1 MKRPAWRTGL
11 IIVVTALAVLSLLSV
26 LFQKRQDS
34 GELPRSLSFDGEYC
48 LDGGEWLPLK
58 EDTALPEREG
68 GITLRGHFSQNIGGG
83 TELWF
88 YRDHIGVS
96 IAVNGEIILDMEL
109 SQEESARAALCGRE
123 WYSVSL
129 PEDISTQDEVEIR
142 LRRAHIGTGD
152 EVYRE
157 FLQTLRIGDRAALQR
172 QLIRYAWPF
181 EAIALFLIALALIL
195 YGASVAGFILRMTEE
210 GMLWRFGA
218 LCFFGGGYC
227 LLDMVDFS
235 MWSSRLALGTVGRR
249 LCVMLFGL
257 NLFLI
262 IAEYLS
268 GRVRRIAE
276 AAVALLGGMKAGK
289 IVDLTFNENYV
300 GEVTGVTL
308 TTSIQ
313 SNSRAVTGGS
323 AEEIKI
329 GVDSAVV
336 ATYQVQTGQ
345 TTYTDEETGQEIAAD
360 QSVRTCTGW
369 YSFAAPITL
378 SADEQTME
386 RTSSAISGSGSV
398 TQLTMKFV
406 TAEAGENTDSG
417 HSGPVSMT
425 IGYTTKVGAS
435 REIYYEDIRSYLT
448 SGDFSAGSTAIAR
461 FQIEDLGEVRWID
474 ITPKNEEGNVS
485 GSWKLASMTG
495 TLKTGDTETS
505 FSRTLNR
512 TFNGTDD
519 GKINLNIQVNLT
531 AATIS
536 STGNVTTRKVSN
548 DTASILAES
557 GKPVTITVNVS
568 GSDYGFNVSAEE
580 YDVNTDAGKN
590 VNNYLSVDGSI
601 ITFTAPTV
609 AAGTSANYR
618 VIVTSSEVP
627 ACKSVINITVQ
638 GAGGSGGS
646 SGGNGNSGA
655 GNDNN
660 SNGGSSSGGAGTSGD
675 SGSSGSTGST
685 TTTPAQGSDT
695 GSTGG
700 TTGGSTTDTGTGTT
714 P

>member
-11 IIVVTALAVLSLLSV
+11 IIVVTALAVLSLLSA

-58 EDTALPEREG
+58 EDTALPAREG
-68 GITLRGHFSQNIGGG
+68 GITLHGHFSQDIGGG

-96 IAVNGEIILDMEL
+96 IAVNGETILDMES

-142 LRRAHIGTGD
+142 LRRSHTGTGD

-276 AAVALLGGMKAGK
+276 AAVALLGGMEAVCILLAILGIKPL
-289 IVDLTFNENYV
+289 VDTRPVWMAVYFALAALLIICCAAELLHTTPHKDQKLLACILLLGANQMDIFGVAESIYCHAACTKLTFLILAAV
-300 GEVTGVTL
+300 SLAISLRGIVL
-308 TTSIQ
+308 
-313 SNSRAVTGGS
+313 NSRASYRARQLETELEASRIDIMLSQIQPHFLYNTLTAIYQLCEDDPPQAKKAVGAFSRYIRRNLDALQSRELTPF
-323 AEEIKI
+323 AEELRHIKTYLWLEQLRFGDRLRIAYDI
-329 GVDSAVV
+329 GCQGFLVPVLTVQPLVENAVKHGIGKRIEGGTV
-336 ATYQVQTGQ
+336 TITA
-345 TTYTDEETGQEIAAD
+345 EETPEAY
-360 QSVRTCTGW
+360 V
-369 YSFAAPITL
+369 
-378 SADEQTME
+378 
-386 RTSSAISGSGSV
+386 V
-398 TQLTMKFV
+398 TV
-406 TAEAGENTDSG
+406 
-417 HSGPVSMT
+417 
-425 IGYTTKVGAS
+425 
-435 REIYYEDIRSYLT
+435 
-448 SGDFSAGSTAIAR
+448 
-461 FQIEDLGEVRWID
+461 
-474 ITPKNEEGNVS
+474 
-485 GSWKLASMTG
+485 
-495 TLKTGDTETS
+495 
-505 FSRTLNR
+505 
-512 TFNGTDD
+512 TDD
-519 GKINLNIQVNLT
+519 GVGFDPAVPPDDGRRHVGLDNIRSRLQSMCGGELT
-531 AATIS
+531 M
-536 STGNVTTRKVSN
+536 
-548 DTASILAES
+548 ES
-557 GKPVTITVNVS
+557 
-568 GSDYGFNVSAEE
+568 
-580 YDVNTDAGKN
+580 
-590 VNNYLSVDGSI
+590 
-601 ITFTAPTV
+601 AP
-609 AAGTSANYR
+609 G
-618 VIVTSSEVP
+618 
-627 ACKSVINITVQ
+627 Q
-638 GAGGSGGS
+638 
-646 SGGNGNSGA
+646 
-655 GNDNN
+655 
-660 SNGGSSSGGAGTSGD
+660 
-675 SGSSGSTGST
+675 
-685 TTTPAQGSDT
+685 
-695 GSTGG
+695 G
-700 TTGGSTTDTGTGTT
+700 TTAVIRIPRGGKRT
-714 P
+714 